1 MRAWLLAVLL
11 VAAPVLTGCLGLSDD
26 DGDAEKNS
34 LTDVTGGLLAQD
46 VQRWEDPLTSP
57 HPAFDYPT
65 LTTVPEDAPSWWQP
79 IQGAALPS
87 DITGM
92 DPIADTTDEID
103 TGNGIA
109 LFGSLAI
116 VSGNPATIVDIGGP
130 TDEVVLSEI
139 DVSTRDADTIAYP
152 DGRLVAIFATGS
164 GILPYYDITDPTDPQ
179 PLGELEPTDGTHN
192 VAVVPGTPIVYN
204 SNSAGSGFPVGS
216 HTADDAPGITEIYDL
231 TDPEAPVH
239 VQDWNNG
246 FGCHDITFY
255 MGEDKLRGYCA
266 GIQMTQIW
274 EMADPVDP
282 QVIVNVPVHHG
293 NPALPSTEV
302 PITFFSHLAMT
313 NKDATVLIVGDETGG
328 GAAPG
333 CDGPGYA
340 GNLWFYD
347 ISDEE
352 TPELQGWW
360 SPHPPALTTATQ
372 DNAATCTAHF
382 GRLVPSEDR
391 DLLAMAFYGAG
402 VTLLDFT
409 DPSSIQLIDQWNQ
422 GTNTWD
428 VWYYDGYLFTGD
440 ISRGMDVLELTG

>member
-1 MRAWLLAVLL
+1 MRAWLLALLL
-11 VAAPVLTGCLGLSDD
+11 VAAPALTGCLGALDD
-26 DGDAEKNS
+26 DADTSKNS
-34 LTDVTGGLLAQD
+34 VTDLTDPLLAQD
-46 VQRWEDPLTSP
+46 VQRWTDPLTSP
-57 HPAFDYPT
+57 HPDFGYPT
-65 LTTVPEDAPSWWQP
+65 LTTIPEDAPAWWQP
-79 IQGAALPS
+79 IDGQALPS
-87 DITGM
+87 EITGTEHV
-92 DPIADTTDEID
+92 AETTEAID
-103 TGNGIA
+103 SGSGIA

-116 VSGNPATIVDIGGP
+116 VSGSTSTIVDISDP
-130 TDEVVLSEI
+130 ANPEVLSEI

-152 DGRLVAIFATGS
+152 DGQLVAIFATGS

-179 PLGELEPTDGTHN
+179 QLGELEPTAGTHN

-204 SNSAGSGFPVGS
+204 GNSAGDGLVGGRTTEDASG
-216 HTADDAPGITEIYDL
+216 TTEIYDL
-231 TDPEAPVH
+231 TDPETPVH
-239 VQDWNNG
+239 VQDWENG

-274 EMADPVDP
+274 EMADPLEP
-282 QVIVNVPVHHG
+282 EVIVNVPVHHG

-302 PITFFSHLAMT
+302 PITFFSHLAMV

-347 ISDEE
+347 ISDEKN
-352 TPELQGWW
+352 PELQSWW
-360 SPHPPALTTATQ
+360 SPHPPASTAATQ
-372 DNAATCTAHF
+372 GNAATCTAHF
-382 GRLVPSEDR
+382 GRLIPSEDR

-402 VTLLDFT
+402 VTVLDFT
-409 DPSSIQLIDQWNQ
+409 DPTSIQLVDQWNE

-440 ISRGMDVLELTG
+440 ISRGMDVLALTG